1 MTSEQMR
8 KRINHQCDWIDD
20 HLQALDAA
28 AIGIG
33 KSGPEIQR
41 EAASRLLRIVID
53 STQSLVSELR
63 ETVDNL

>member
-8 KRINHQCDWIDD
+8 TRMNLQCNWIDD

-33 KSGPEIQR
+33 KSGTDIKR
-41 EAASRLLRIVID
+41 EAASRLLRVVID
-53 STQSLVSELR
+53 STQGLVNEMR
-63 ETVDNL
+63 ETVEQL